1 MNRLLYSA
9 ACASVVFLT
18 ACTVGPNYQRPKIDV
33 PATYRT
39 PAQPQQAPATTASLG
54 DEKWWNVF
62 QDTELQQLIRTAIK
76 QNYDVQIAASRVLQA
91 RNQVTITRSNQFP
104 TVNGQFGYIA
114 NRTPA
119 FPPLPSIGEAGTQ
132 LEGNASWDVDFW
144 GRYRRATEASRANLL
159 STEWAQKAVISSLVA
174 NVAAAYFQLR
184 ELDLQLDIS
193 KRTLNSRQ
201 ESVKLTQTLVNGG
214 ATSLVDLRQ
223 AQQLVETAA
232 AAIPDIER
240 QIAQQEN
247 QIKVLL
253 GENPGD
259 IARGRPLT
267 AEPLPPAIPAGLP
280 SSLLERRPD
289 VREAEA
295 NLIAANAEIG
305 VAKAQL
311 YPDISLTGS
320 GGVET
325 AALTHLFTG
334 DASLFSLSGAVTQPI
349 FNAGRLRANV
359 RVSEQQEQQ
368 SLFAYKQT
376 IQQAFSNVS
385 DALIAYTKFRQF
397 REHEELL
404 AQAAKDA
411 SDLAHTRYNGGITSY
426 LEVLTNETNYFS
438 AELSLA
444 QAQLDERL
452 ALVQVY
458 NALGGG
464 WQQ

>member
-1 MNRLLYSA
+1 
-9 ACASVVFLT
+9 
-18 ACTVGPNYQRPKIDV
+18 
-33 PATYRT
+33 
-39 PAQPQQAPATTASLG
+39 
-54 DEKWWNVF
+54 
-62 QDTELQQLIRTAIK
+62 
-76 QNYDVQIAASRVLQA
+76 
-91 RNQVTITRSNQFP
+91 
-104 TVNGQFGYIA
+104 
-114 NRTPA
+114 
-119 FPPLPSIGEAGTQ
+119 
-132 LEGNASWDVDFW
+132 
-144 GRYRRATEASRANLL
+144 
-159 STEWAQKAVISSLVA
+159 
-174 NVAAAYFQLR
+174 
-184 ELDLQLDIS
+184 
-193 KRTLNSRQ
+193 
-201 ESVKLTQTLVNGG
+201 VNGG

-247 QIKVLL
+247 QIKLLL

-267 AEPLPPAIPAGLP
+267 AQPLPPTIPAGLP

-295 NLIAANAEIG
+295 NLIAANAQIG

-325 AALTHLFTG
+325 PALTQLFTG
-334 DASLFSLSGAVTQPI
+334 DAGLFSLAGGLAQPI

-368 SLFAYKQT
+368 SLFTYKQT
-376 IQQAFSNVS
+376 LQQAFSSVS

-411 SDLAHTRYNGGITSY
+411 SDLAHTRYNGGVTSY

>member
-1 MNRLLYSA
+1 MKRSLYALVGASA
-9 ACASVVFLT
+9 VFLS

-39 PAQPQQAPATTASLG
+39 PSQPQAAPASAASLG

-62 QDTELQQLIRTAIK
+62 QDAELQQLIRTAIK

-104 TVNGQFGYIA
+104 TVNGQLGYTSS
-114 NRTPA
+114 RTPS
-119 FPPLPSIGEAGTQ
+119 FPPLPAYSVNATQ
-132 LEGNASWDVDFW
+132 LEASGSWDVDFW
-144 GRYRRATEASRANLL
+144 GRYRRATQAARANLL
-159 STEWAQKAVISSLVA
+159 STEWAQKAVISSLVSS
-174 NVAAAYFQLR
+174 VAAAYFQLR

-247 QIKVLL
+247 QIKLLL

-267 AEPLPPAIPAGLP
+267 AEPLPPTIPAGLP

-295 NLIAANAEIG
+295 NLIAANAQIG

-320 GGVET
+320 GGAET
-325 AALTHLFTG
+325 PALTHLFTG
-334 DASLFSLSGAVTQPI
+334 DAGLYSLAGALTQPI

-368 SLFAYKQT
+368 SLFTYKQT
-376 IQQAFSNVS
+376 IQQAFSSVS

-404 AQAAKDA
+404 AQAAKDS
-411 SDLAHTRYNGGITSY
+411 SDLAHTRYNGGVTSY

-444 QAQLDERL
+444 QAQLEERL

>member
-1 MNRLLYSA
+1 MNRLLYST

-39 PAQPQQAPATTASLG
+39 PAQPQQAPGTAASLG

-62 QDTELQQLIRTAIK
+62 QDAELQQLIRTAIR
-76 QNYDVQIAASRVLQA
+76 QNYDVQIAASRILQA

-104 TVNGQFGYIA
+104 TVNGQLGYIA
-114 NRTPA
+114 NRTPS
-119 FPPLPSIGEAGTQ
+119 FPPLPAYGETGTQ
-132 LEGNASWDVDFW
+132 LEATGSWDVDFW
-144 GRYRRATEASRANLL
+144 GRFRRATQAARANLL
-159 STEWAQKAVISSLVA
+159 STEWAHKAVISSLVSS
-174 NVAAAYFQLR
+174 VAAAYFQLR
-184 ELDLQLDIS
+184 ELDLQLEIS
-193 KRTLNSRQ
+193 QRTLNSRQ
-201 ESVKLTQTLVNGG
+201 ESVQLTQTLVNGG

-247 QIKVLL
+247 QIKLLL

-267 AEPLPPAIPAGLP
+267 AQPLPPTIPAGLP

-295 NLIAANAEIG
+295 NLIAANAQIG

-325 AALTHLFTG
+325 PALTQLFTG
-334 DASLFSLSGAVTQPI
+334 DAGLFSLAGGLAQPI

-368 SLFAYKQT
+368 SLFTYKQT
-376 IQQAFSNVS
+376 LQQAFSSVS

-411 SDLAHTRYNGGITSY
+411 SDLAHTRYNGGVTSY

>member
-9 ACASVVFLT
+9 ACASVVFLS
-18 ACTVGPNYQRPKIDV
+18 ACTVGPNYHRPKIDV
-33 PATYRT
+33 PTTYRT
-39 PAQPQQAPATTASLG
+39 PGQPQQGPATAASLG
-54 DEKWWNVF
+54 DEKWWDVF
-62 QDTELQQLIRTAIK
+62 QDAELQQLIRTALK
-76 QNYDVQIAASRVLQA
+76 QNYDVQIAASRVVQA

-104 TVNGQFGYIA
+104 TVNGQLGYISTR
-114 NRTPA
+114 NPS
-119 FPPLPSIGEAGTQ
+119 FPPLPAYGVNGTE
-132 LEGNASWDVDFW
+132 LEGSASWDADFW
-144 GRYRRATEASRANLL
+144 GRYRRATQAARANLL
-159 STEWAQKAVISSLVA
+159 STEWAQKAVVSSLVS

-184 ELDLQLDIS
+184 ELDLQLDIA

-201 ESVKLTQTLVNGG
+201 ESVNLTQTLVNGG

-240 QIAQQEN
+240 QITMQEN
-247 QIKVLL
+247 QIKLLL

-267 AEPLPPAIPAGLP
+267 AEPLPPTIPAGLP

-289 VREAEA
+289 VREAEQ
-295 NLIAANAEIG
+295 NLIAANAQIG

-325 AALTHLFTG
+325 PALTRLFTG
-334 DASLFSLSGAVTQPI
+334 DSGLWSLSGVISQPI

-359 RVSEQQEQQ
+359 RVSEAQQQQ
-368 SLFAYKQT
+368 SLLTYKQT
-376 IQQAFSNVS
+376 VQQAFSSVS
-385 DALIAYTKFRQF
+385 DALTAYTKYRQF

-411 SDLAHTRYNGGITSY
+411 SDLAHTRYNGGVTSY